1 MKGKIVVIG
10 SGLGGLSSGVFL
22 AKGGYDVTI
31 LEQSHQMGGCLQCFQ
46 RHGVKFETGMHFI
59 GSTSEGQALRKLM
72 KALEIDDKI
81 QLAPLN
87 PNAYDVVSLGGK
99 QYGFA
104 NGREAFIEKM
114 ASYFPGQ
121 RTNLERYWD
130 LVENVANSSSLH
142 TLRFD
147 QAQNVLEMEY
157 QMRPMD
163 QVIDSVITDPTL
175 AKVLAGTLPL
185 YAAEKGKTPFSTH
198 AFIMDFY
205 NNSAARVVN
214 GSDTIAKALKQ
225 VLEKYGGRVICD
237 KKAKRIVCDDTKA
250 LGVECEDGSYFEAD
264 YVVSG
269 VHPLRTLEMLEDVPL
284 IRPAYRKRLLATKQT
299 VGGFAVYLHFKENTV
314 PYMNYNY
321 YAYSQDTPWGCED
334 YTPAEWPKGYLYMHF
349 CHQPSPRFAQAGV
362 VLSYMQMKDV
372 EKWKGTKVGHR
383 GANYEDFKERHAW
396 KLLSILERDFP
407 TIKGNIAHYY
417 TSTPLTY
424 LDYTGTEGGSMYGIA
439 KDVNAG
445 LGGRVSHRT
454 RIPNL
459 FLTGQNVNSHG
470 MLGTLVGTIVSCSEI
485 LTMGYI
491 YKCIEEANK

>member
-72 KALEIDDKI
+72 RALEIDDKI

-185 YAAEKGKTPFSTH
+185 YAAEKENSLQHPCLYHGLLQQQCRQGGKRERYHRESTQ
-198 AFIMDFY
+198 A
-205 NNSAARVVN
+205 SA
-214 GSDTIAKALKQ
+214 G
-225 VLEKYGGRVICD
+225 KYGDASSATR
-237 KKAKRIVCDDTKA
+237 
-250 LGVECEDGSYFEAD
+250 
-264 YVVSG
+264 
-269 VHPLRTLEMLEDVPL
+269 
-284 IRPAYRKRLLATKQT
+284 RPR
-299 VGGFAVYLHFKENTV
+299 E
-314 PYMNYNY
+314 
-321 YAYSQDTPWGCED
+321 
-334 YTPAEWPKGYLYMHF
+334 
-349 CHQPSPRFAQAGV
+349 
-362 VLSYMQMKDV
+362 
-372 EKWKGTKVGHR
+372 
-383 GANYEDFKERHAW
+383 
-396 KLLSILERDFP
+396 
-407 TIKGNIAHYY
+407 
-417 TSTPLTY
+417 
-424 LDYTGTEGGSMYGIA
+424 
-439 KDVNAG
+439 
-445 LGGRVSHRT
+445 
-454 RIPNL
+454 
-459 FLTGQNVNSHG
+459 
-470 MLGTLVGTIVSCSEI
+470 SCVM
-485 LTMGYI
+485 TQ
-491 YKCIEEANK
+491 KP

>member
-72 KALEIDDKI
+72 RALEIDDKI

-225 VLEKYGGRVICD
+225 VLENTGDASSATR
-237 KKAKRIVCDDTKA
+237 
-250 LGVECEDGSYFEAD
+250 
-264 YVVSG
+264 
-269 VHPLRTLEMLEDVPL
+269 
-284 IRPAYRKRLLATKQT
+284 RPR
-299 VGGFAVYLHFKENTV
+299 E
-314 PYMNYNY
+314 
-321 YAYSQDTPWGCED
+321 
-334 YTPAEWPKGYLYMHF
+334 
-349 CHQPSPRFAQAGV
+349 
-362 VLSYMQMKDV
+362 
-372 EKWKGTKVGHR
+372 
-383 GANYEDFKERHAW
+383 
-396 KLLSILERDFP
+396 
-407 TIKGNIAHYY
+407 
-417 TSTPLTY
+417 
-424 LDYTGTEGGSMYGIA
+424 
-439 KDVNAG
+439 
-445 LGGRVSHRT
+445 
-454 RIPNL
+454 
-459 FLTGQNVNSHG
+459 
-470 MLGTLVGTIVSCSEI
+470 SCVM
-485 LTMGYI
+485 TQ
-491 YKCIEEANK
+491 KP